1 MGSMTAYR
9 KGEIVFRQGDPSI
22 HMYDIRVGSVG
33 IYMEYGTD
41 REQQLTILKKG
52 DFFGEMGMIESHTRS
67 ATAVALEENTIVTAI
82 TIGDFAAY
90 FREEPEKLLAIMNNM
105 SLRIRSLT
113 QDYLDVCRTA
123 LEMSEGEEAGEEA
136 NGWLKQSIRK
146 IFADYDHLSRQKHYG
161 RDVAR

>member
-1 MGSMTAYR
+1 
-9 KGEIVFRQGDPSI
+9 
-22 HMYDIRVGSVG
+22 
-33 IYMEYGTD
+33 
-41 REQQLTILKKG
+41 
-52 DFFGEMGMIESHTRS
+52 MIESHTRS

-105 SLRIRSLT
+105 SRRIRSLT

-123 LEMSEGEEAGEEA
+123 LEMSEGEEA

-146 IFADYDHLSRQKHYG
+146 IFADYDHLSRQKPYG